1 MEKPSKDQNNLAQWS
16 DTITM
21 SNLNKWEWDK
31 KSGVRVEKG
40 IPLPTRQLSHVLL
53 AEQQKDKIKKEEERI
68 IKLADKIELNDQKI
82 QAETTLLNDFQSA
95 YVSNMLNDH
104 DATVAFSMALQW
116 LWFEDV
122 NSFLSVYTN
131 EKLLNE
137 YLNTQY
143 PDEKS
148 RKDAQAYFADAF
160 EKFLASELSTEKVEF
175 LSNCI
180 KAKNKDIEKLFR
192 VWNRLQANVNKSTEK
207 IRDLLYWWW
216 LEQCLYLWNEAFLK
230 DSVLWDDID
239 SQLRNIIDMYKN
251 KDYVESHWL
260 SLPKTLLLFGWPS
273 SWKGFAAKLLAT
285 EMWRK
290 MYMLKSEDIWGLG
303 DPMETLWAI
312 FSLIEEKKE
321 PCIVFLDE
329 IDKIMEIVKDPNYQ
343 ESLWSVIL
351 KNISRFKNSDLDIL
365 IIWAISNKNIVDDRF
380 FKYENFE
387 KQLFLSELDREK
399 KWKMFEILVQKY
411 SDKGIDFSSL
421 DKQKIVDRLSFP
433 QDGIKELV
441 KNAVENAVIRNLWEW
456 WEIQVLDSDFEKA
469 FNFLAS
475 AQSQKNKKYFNK

>member
-1 MEKPSKDQNNLAQWS
+1 MGKPSKDQNNLTQWS

-148 RKDAQAYFADAF
+148 RKDAQTYLADAF
-160 EKFLASELSTEKVEF
+160 DKFLASELSTEKVEF

-192 VWNRLQANVNKSTEK
+192 VWNRLEAKVNKSTEK

-216 LEQCLYLWNEAFLK
+216 LEQCLYLWNEAFLE
-230 DSVLWDDID
+230 DSVLWEDID

-251 KDYVESHWL
+251 KDYVESHGL

-285 EMWRK
+285 EMERK
-290 MYMLKSEDIWGLG
+290 MYILKSEDIWGLG

-312 FSLIEEKKE
+312 FSLIEDKKE
-321 PCIVFLDE
+321 SCIIFLDE

-343 ESLWSVIL
+343 ESLWNVIL

-365 IIWAISNKNIVDDRF
+365 IIWAISNNDMVDDRF

-387 KQLFLSELDREK
+387 KQLFLSELDKEK
-399 KWKMFEILVQKY
+399 KWRMFEILVKKY
-411 SDKGIDFSSL
+411 GDKGIDFSSL
-421 DKQKIVDRLSFP
+421 DKQKIVDRLTFP

-441 KNAVENAVIRNLWEW
+441 KNAVENAVTRNLWKW
-456 WEIQVLDSDFEKA
+456 WDIQVLDSDFEKA
-469 FNFLAS
+469 FNFLDS
-475 AQSQKNKKYFNK
+475 AKNQKNRKYFNK